1 MQPIK
6 ISETNRKKLMQIK
19 LDYNLKSVDE
29 VITKL
34 LVKQNET

>member
-6 ISETNRKKLMQIK
+6 ISETNHKKLMQIK
-19 LDYNLKSVDE
+19 LDKNLKSVDA

-34 LVKQNET
+34 LVNQN